1 MTGSSV
7 LDVFALLGDISED
20 PSYSGRIRA
29 RAEGIVKD
37 ADRQKEERLVAAYLE
52 AESELLRLAKGKIT
66 LEGIRRQATTTVTK
80 ATDGYPAF
88 RLLFLAPE
96 AQLIALA
103 SALVSAYAMRSRL
116 FFGPAVTG
124 RLMTTSLAGTQ
135 WEEVKV
141 EPVGGIVYNMMR
153 MRSVSESG
161 EIVSLLLESWYSR
174 TRAILGEEASRRLF
188 ERAYR
193 DVEALFGFLPMMKAL
208 LGAAPKSVLWA
219 DKVKRLHELET
230 QNVVQARDIRAADVD
245 LQRQAEQLQKTVDEL
260 EKTRERL
267 EVVGKARSEFID
279 VVSHQF
285 RTPLSS
291 IRWNGELL
299 ADALAEKKIPDEFRD
314 AVETVRG
321 RSVYLIE
328 TLDRVFAT
336 LEIETGTVVIDAKPA
351 FLWELVQ
358 DAYGQLE
365 KDIKRNDLKWKFDR
379 PKDQPKQ
386 IPIDKVKIGT
396 VLKIVLGNA
405 VLYSKKG
412 GKVTARVSEEK
423 IDGLE
428 YQVCTVKDDGIGI
441 PAEDKERVFEKFF
454 RSQPSVLHAA
464 DGTGLGMFIVKN
476 FVEAHRGKVWV
487 DSAGE
492 GKGTTVAIALPVK

>member
-1 MTGSSV
+1 MAGSSV
-7 LDVFALLGDISED
+7 IDVFALLGDLSED

-29 RAEGIVKD
+29 RAEGIIKD
-37 ADRQKEERLVAAYLE
+37 ANGEKEARLTAAYLE
-52 AESELLRLAKGKIT
+52 SESELLQMAKGKIT
-66 LEGIRRQATTTVTK
+66 LEGLRRQAASVVTK

-96 AQLIALA
+96 PQLIALS
-103 SALVSAYAMRSRL
+103 SALVAAYASRSRT
-116 FFGPAVTG
+116 FFGSGVTA
-124 RLMTTSLAGTQ
+124 RLLEASLAGTP
-135 WEEVKV
+135 WAETKLD
-141 EPVGGIVYNMMR
+141 PDKGIVYNMMR
-153 MRSVSESG
+153 MRSVAESG
-161 EIVSLLLESWYSR
+161 EIVSTLFENWFAR
-174 TRAILGEEASRRLF
+174 TRSVLGEEASRRLF
-188 ERAYR
+188 ERSYR
-193 DVEALFGFLPMMKAL
+193 DVEALFGFLPLMKAL

-219 DKVKRLHELET
+219 DKVKRLHELESKT
-230 QNVVQARDIRAADVD
+230 VVQARDIRAADVD

-260 EKTRERL
+260 EQTRLRL
-267 EVVGKARSEFID
+267 EAVGKARSEFID

-299 ADALAEKKIPDEFRD
+299 ADALSEKKIPVEFSD
-314 AVETVRG
+314 AIETVRQ

-336 LEIETGTVVIDAKPA
+336 LEIETGTLVIDAKPA

-365 KDIKRNDLKWKFDR
+365 KDIKRNGLKWKFDR
-379 PKDQPKQ
+379 PKDQPRQ
-386 IPIDKVKIGT
+386 IPIDKVKMAT
-396 VLKIVLGNA
+396 ALKIVLGNA
-405 VLYSKKG
+405 VMYSKKG
-412 GKVTARVSEEK
+412 GRINARVSDER
-423 IDGLE
+423 IDGVE
-428 YQVCTVKDDGIGI
+428 YQVCTIADEGIGI
-441 PAEDKERVFEKFF
+441 PKEDQERIFEKFY
-454 RSQPSVLHAA
+454 RSQPAVLSVA

-487 DSAGE
+487 QSAGE

>member
-1 MTGSSV
+1 MAGSSV
-7 LDVFALLGDISED
+7 LDVFALLGDLSGD
-20 PSYSGRIRA
+20 TSYSGRIRA
-29 RAEGIVKD
+29 RAEAIVKD
-37 ADRQKEERLVAAYLE
+37 DKGDKEARLTAAYLE
-52 AESELLRLAKGKIT
+52 SESELLRMSKGKVT
-66 LEGIRRQATTTVTK
+66 LDGLRRQAVGVVTK
-80 ATDGYPAF
+80 ASDGYPAF

-96 AQLIALA
+96 PQLVALA
-103 SALVSAYAMRSRL
+103 SALVVAYATRASM
-116 FFGPAVTG
+116 FFGRPVTEALLASSLKG
-124 RLMTTSLAGTQ
+124 TT
-135 WEEVKV
+135 WEEVKLD
-141 EPVGGIVYNMMR
+141 PDSGIVYNMMR
-153 MRSVSESG
+153 MRSVNESG
-161 EIVSLLLESWYSR
+161 EIVSTLFESWYGR
-174 TRAILGEEASRRLF
+174 TRAILGDEASRRLF
-188 ERAYR
+188 ERSYR

-219 DKVKRLHELET
+219 DKVKRLHELESQT
-230 QNVVQARDIRAADVD
+230 VVQARDIRAADVD

-260 EKTRERL
+260 EKTRQTL
-267 EVVGKARSEFID
+267 ETVSKARSEFID

-299 ADALAEKKIPDEFRD
+299 TDALAEKKIPEEFAD
-314 AVETVRG
+314 AVDTVRQ

-365 KDIKRNDLKWKFDR
+365 KEIKRNGLKWKFER
-379 PKDQPKQ
+379 PKDQPRQ
-386 IPIDKVKIGT
+386 IPIDKVKMAT

-405 VLYSKKG
+405 VMYSKKG
-412 GKVTARVSEEK
+412 GKITARISEER
-423 IDGLE
+423 IDGEE
-428 YQVCTVKDDGIGI
+428 YMVCTIQDDGIGI
-441 PAEDKERVFEKFF
+441 PKEDQERIFEKFY
-454 RSQPSVLHAA
+454 RSQPSVLAVA

-487 DSAGE
+487 ESSGE
-492 GKGTTVAIALPVK
+492 GKGTTVALALPMK